1 MGEETWSE
9 APLSVIHTAEMLIR
23 EHHRC
28 IEDARIC
35 FVMRSEAQKR
45 GNRYILGQ
53 ASKVPAKMQ
62 PHFEYDFLIWL
73 SRDDYNAMDTG
84 QREALI
90 DHELAHCRPNAEG
103 GWKIREHDIQEFAE
117 VIGRHG
123 LWTAELREMEHATN
137 VYQASLFEKG
147 LNILGK
153 VGTVETRV
161 VKQAEQQE
169 EPPTPLTSEEREQ
182 NIDRMI
188 GSVLDSA
195 DADTDGDE

>member
-1 MGEETWSE
+1 MSEIIWSE
-9 APLSVIHTAEMLIR
+9 APLSVIHTAEVLIR

-45 GNRYILGQ
+45 GNRYIVGQ

-73 SRDDYNAMDTG
+73 SKDDYDAMDTG

-90 DHELAHCRPNAEG
+90 DHELCHCRPNNEG

-117 VIGRHG
+117 VVGRHG

-137 VYQASLFEKG
+137 VYQASLFEKAE
-147 LNILGK
+147 NIFSK

-161 VKQAEQQE
+161 IKHAPQQ
-169 EPPTPLTSEEREQ
+169 PAPLTQEEREQ

-195 DADTDGDE
+195 DADEDSEE